1 MFLTYNFID
10 IKKAEGYFPIRK
22 RGSPSPKRT
31 NRKHPPPPYLQGASI
46 CFMCVDFILDFSL
59 AQKSAKRFFS

>member
-10 IKKAEGYFPIRK
+10 IKKAEGYLPIRK

-31 NRKHPPPPYLQGASI
+31 NRKHPPPAIFAGSIYL
-46 CFMCVDFILDFSL
+46 FHV
-59 AQKSAKRFFS
+59 R